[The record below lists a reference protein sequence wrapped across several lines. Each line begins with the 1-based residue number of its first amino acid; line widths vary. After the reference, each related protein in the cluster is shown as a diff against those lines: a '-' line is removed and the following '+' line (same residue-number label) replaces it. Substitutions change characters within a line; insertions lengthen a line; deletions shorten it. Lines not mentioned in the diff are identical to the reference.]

1 MMKTR
6 LIVGTVGMIVGL
18 FISLGVGSAADA
30 GDTKAA
36 HTDQHFFTEAA
47 RGGMAEVALGELA
60 TKQAANEDVKKFGQ
74 HMVEDHGKA
83 NQELKTL
90 AASKKVTLP
99 NEMSGEAKALQDRL
113 SKLSGAEFDRVYMEE
128 MVKDH
133 KKDIGLF
140 EKQAEQGKDPE
151 AKNWAAKTLPTL
163 KEHLTLAQSTASKV
177 GAK

>member
-1 MMKTR
+1 MKTR
-6 LIVGTVGMIVGL
+6 SIVGTVGMVVGL
-18 FISLGVGSAADA
+18 FLSLGVVSAADQQSM
-30 GDTKAA
+30 KAD
-36 HTDQHFFTEAA
+36 HTDEHFFTEAA

-60 TKQAANEDVKKFGQ
+60 TKRAANEDVKKFGQ

-83 NQELKTL
+83 NQELNTL

-99 NEMSGEAKALQDRL
+99 NEISSEAEVLQDRL

-133 KKDIGLF
+133 KKVIGLF
-140 EKQAEQGKDPE
+140 EKQAEHGMDPE
-151 AKNWAAKTLPTL
+151 AKSWAAKTLPTL
-163 KEHLTLAQSTASKV
+163 KEHLTLAQSTAGKI